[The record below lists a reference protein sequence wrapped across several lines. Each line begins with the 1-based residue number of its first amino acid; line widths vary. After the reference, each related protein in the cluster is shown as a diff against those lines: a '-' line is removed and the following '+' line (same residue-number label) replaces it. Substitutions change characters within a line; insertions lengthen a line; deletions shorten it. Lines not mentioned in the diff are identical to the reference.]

1 MFKLINKRLVNFL
14 MANKVLWLKKNKHKW
29 NSIEN
34 VSKFLWNWLKEMQ
47 NQVKK
52 KISR

>member
-1 MFKLINKRLVNFL
+1 
-14 MANKVLWLKKNKHKW
+14 MASKILWLKKNTHKG
-29 NSIEN
+29 NSIGN

-52 KISR
+52 WISHEKK